1 MLAVDPTHTLNALT
15 QDDLDALNVLYP
27 STTCNGTRASG
38 PLHVP
43 SATWYAGWTLLATCI
58 VPLVVL
64 AFLLPP
70 FAALA
75 RCLHAACS
83 PVDDERV
90 RNSGRVAGPVDD
102 FIDPDA
108 KPTGRA
114 YRM

>member
-1 MLAVDPTHTLNALT
+1 M
-15 QDDLDALNVLYP
+15 
-27 STTCNGTRASG
+27 
-38 PLHVP
+38 P